1 MRFYND
7 PNVISKTPILTVFFL
22 ESANVSQLYRMWSE
36 KTAEG
41 QSLWGWMMVSA
52 ALLLWCNFY
61 RVCCP
66 KERWALW
73 TTMLGVF
80 MNALVILSVVYFR
93 YLR

>member
-1 MRFYND
+1 MRFWND
-7 PNVISKTPILTVFFL
+7 PKFVSKTPILTVFLL
-22 ESANVSQLYRMWSE
+22 ESANVSQLIRMWTE

-52 ALLLWCNFY
+52 ALFLWCNFY

-66 KERWALW
+66 KEKWALW
-73 TTMLGVF
+73 TTMFGIF

-93 YLR
+93 YFH